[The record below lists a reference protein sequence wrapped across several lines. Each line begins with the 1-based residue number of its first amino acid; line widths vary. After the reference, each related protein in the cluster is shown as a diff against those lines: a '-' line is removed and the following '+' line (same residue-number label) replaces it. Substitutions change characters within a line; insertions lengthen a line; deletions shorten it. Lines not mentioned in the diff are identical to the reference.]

1 MEFQPSPATTP
12 AHRFSQRLDPFG
24 TDPTLTELPQV
35 VSLERRKAI
44 IAATIKQK
52 EAEFRSQS
60 WADRAFDVLRDARFS
75 FGIETQR
82 GWHGDTVEIE
92 VANQDVA
99 GALVRLYGPGA
110 RRAAWLLA
118 NHPRRNRSQW
128 IETALV
134 EEVTR

>member
-1 MEFQPSPATTP
+1 MEFNQSPATT
-12 AHRFSQRLDPFG
+12 L
-24 TDPTLTELPQV
+24 
-35 VSLERRKAI
+35 
-44 IAATIKQK
+44 
-52 EAEFRSQS
+52 
-60 WADRAFDVLRDARFS
+60 ADQAFDVLRDANYSLEIEVSPS
-75 FGIETQR
+75 FGDR
-82 GWHGDTVEIE
+82 DRASDAYP

-99 GALVRLYGPGA
+99 GHLVRLYGPGA